1 VPFNILSFMRSWFQ
15 GVLLYSSLV
24 IVSWGRMRGD
34 QRRRPTR
41 TKMSLATDSNAAA
54 ATKPLMK
61 KLRGVQLL
69 HNGCQQ
75 ELDAAAMYS
84 RCGSKQKR
92 TQNSKSEDLKLEEGR
107 PFAAVKKTKDHC
119 NNNSCGTTRTM
130 TMTPLRSYWEDK
142 TNWVGGILSV
152 IDDMRWSKHMCM
164 PKGDRSVWETIANVA
179 TSIPFVVIG
188 INTPRYDYN
197 PLAVFKFLIL
207 FFLIHFS
214 YFTITISALLQ
225 LLVVP
230 IRCQYYLKLP

>member
-1 VPFNILSFMRSWFQ
+1 MHGYEEAVLQFGFYFYFLAAHQALWVLCVLCLVGGGLTGSWFQ

-24 IVSWGRMRGD
+24 IVSWGRVRGD

-92 TQNSKSEDLKLEEGR
+92 TQNSK
-107 PFAAVKKTKDHC
+107 
-119 NNNSCGTTRTM
+119 
-130 TMTPLRSYWEDK
+130 
-142 TNWVGGILSV
+142 
-152 IDDMRWSKHMCM
+152 
-164 PKGDRSVWETIANVA
+164 
-179 TSIPFVVIG
+179 
-188 INTPRYDYN
+188 
-197 PLAVFKFLIL
+197 
-207 FFLIHFS
+207 
-214 YFTITISALLQ
+214 
-225 LLVVP
+225 
-230 IRCQYYLKLP
+230 